1 MADHNTPSFEVEKKL
16 DHYIKYQP
24 EGEDFVVD
32 AEVKVLR
39 QGSPPLEMFF
49 SSSLDEFVLDDEDCY
64 EKVLLYELFV
74 DDAGIDASKAQ
85 DLLNDLI
92 LYVCDMTQRFELKFT
107 GVFKL
112 MVEVRVK

>member
-1 MADHNTPSFEVEKKL
+1 MADHNTPSFEVSKL
-16 DHYIKYQP
+16 DHYIIDQP

-39 QGSPPLEMFF
+39 KGSPPLEMFF
-49 SSSLDEFVLDDEDCY
+49 SSSVDDFVLDDEDCH
-64 EKVLLYELFV
+64 EKELLYELFV
-74 DDAGIDASKAQ
+74 DDAGIDASGAE
-85 DLLNDLI
+85 DLLINLI
-92 LYVCDMTQRFELKFT
+92 LYVCDKTQPLDLKFT